1 VASRRRAVG
10 GPHLDGGKR
19 NGEGEGISGQMS
31 PFIGEGERERG
42 SVLVLLVGDSR
53 PMPHRS
59 GGDVTCVGL
68 PCSRSLTNG
77 PQPVFLKLARVR
89 FAPGLHCSWARPTKN

>member
-10 GPHLDGGKR
+10 DPHLDGGKR

-42 SVLVLLVGDSR
+42 VSWS
-53 PMPHRS
+53 
-59 GGDVTCVGL
+59 
-68 PCSRSLTNG
+68 CSSATAGRRLAG
-77 PQPVFLKLARVR
+77 PA
-89 FAPGLHCSWARPTKN
+89 GT